1 MDCTIESAEEEH
13 ISDIFALYEQR
24 VQ

>member
-1 MDCTIESAEEEH
+1 MDCTIESSEEEH